1 MKMSLIIVKRV
12 LETGLIGYLF
22 KIIRLGNEKGKCER

>member
-1 MKMSLIIVKRV
+1 MKMSLIIVKRA
-12 LETGLIGYLF
+12 LETGSIGYLF

>member
-1 MKMSLIIVKRV
+1 LKRV
-12 LETGLIGYLF
+12 LETGSIGYLF